1 MVNEISAGVDAGI
14 MAPDTD
20 VLCSSSTAPGTNGA
34 GGGRRPLQPHRL
46 QAAAPLTLPK
56 WDNPRT
62 EPTLHAVS
70 ERCLQLGQRVAPG
83 AQLQQPQR
91 HRDAQGGHD
100 QVGAVLRLGERLVE
114 ADGEPGVELRHAVLK
129 AAVAVA
135 TLYQPKADDE
145 GRRWQATHV
154 LRRGRVHREAAS
166 KNTKT
171 QAWRD
176 ETESGSCSEVEGDAE
191 VKRMQL
197 IEINLNIKYKLKDF
211 SMCYSVNNSAST
223 LKYTQFKLS

>member
-34 GGGRRPLQPHRL
+34 GGRRRPRQ
-46 QAAAPLTLPK
+46 PLTLPK
-56 WDNPRT
+56 WENPGT
-62 EPTLHAVS
+62 EPTLHVVS
-70 ERCLQLGQRVAPG
+70 ERSLQLGQRVAPG

-100 QVGAVLRLGERLVE
+100 QVGAVLCLGERLVE

-145 GRRWQATHV
+145 GHHWQATHV
-154 LRRGRVHREAAS
+154 LRRGRVHRGGAS

-176 ETESGSCSEVEGDAE
+176 EGR
-191 VKRMQL
+191 KQ
-197 IEINLNIKYKLKDF
+197 KL
-211 SMCYSVNNSAST
+211 
-223 LKYTQFKLS
+223 Q

>member
-34 GGGRRPLQPHRL
+34 GGRRRPRQPHRL

-56 WDNPRT
+56 WENPGT
-62 EPTLHAVS
+62 EPTLHVVS
-70 ERCLQLGQRVAPG
+70 ERSLQLGQRVAPG

-100 QVGAVLRLGERLVE
+100 QVGAVLCLGERLVE

-154 LRRGRVHREAAS
+154 LRRGRVHRGGGPQKIRKLKPGE
-166 KNTKT
+166 TK
-171 QAWRD
+171 A
-176 ETESGSCSEVEGDAE
+176 ESGSCSEVERDADILLQ
-191 VKRMQL
+191 RMQL
-197 IEINLNIKYKLKDF
+197 ITIKLLLALNIFQKF
-211 SMCYSVNNSAST
+211 
-223 LKYTQFKLS
+223 